1 MTGMSEAILPIV
13 AGTEFSLPF
22 APLGGE
28 SIVPEQSFHYVE
40 PQKEFPQWEQFG
52 EYPQSLASV
61 AKSLG
66 ERIEKSAVASGFE
79 KTTKE
84 TKSADAYTP
93 FKPLEGYPGEIES
106 SKENLKP
113 VISLGS
119 RTAERF
125 ETKPSE
131 SPRVET
137 PEYVEAKEIEKP
149 FSIKDVQAPRI
160 EMAKTPEVRTPES
173 PRIETPESAESKEI
187 EKSVAIKDI
196 EAPRVE
202 MAKTP
207 EVRTPE
213 SPLSGE
219 RNTGFAQ
226 ESKSPVA
233 ETPKETRA
241 SGFDFVRVQ
250 KTENASARIF
260 ESSSAQVSGKSNV
273 QELEKPD
280 IQAFDTTALRMP
292 ENVRVQ
298 TTERAIVTRLVET
311 VVETIA
317 VTPAL
322 SSGGDGEIFIR
333 LKPDILDGSSVRIEV
348 KDGELKVVVVPA
360 SRVAEEILQKAQET
374 FQNQLAERVTAWRV
388 NVGVAAFD
396 LRHNGRNKLEEES

>member
-1 MTGMSEAILPIV
+1 V
-13 AGTEFSLPF
+13 
-22 APLGGE
+22 
-28 SIVPEQSFHYVE
+28 
-40 PQKEFPQWEQFG
+40 
-52 EYPQSLASV
+52 
-61 AKSLG
+61 
-66 ERIEKSAVASGFE
+66 R
-79 KTTKE
+79 
-84 TKSADAYTP
+84 TP
-93 FKPLEGYPGEIES
+93 
-106 SKENLKP
+106 
-113 VISLGS
+113 
-119 RTAERF
+119 
-125 ETKPSE
+125 E

-137 PEYVEAKEIEKP
+137 PEHAEAKEIEKP
-149 FSIKDVQAPRI
+149 VAIKDVQATRVETVKI
-160 EMAKTPEVRTPES
+160 PEVRTPES
-173 PRIETPESAESKEI
+173 PRIETTEYAETKEI
-187 EKSVAIKDI
+187 EKPVAIKDI
-196 EAPRVE
+196 ETPRVE
-202 MAKTP
+202 MAKAP
-207 EVRTPE
+207 EVRKFE

-250 KTENASARIF
+250 KTENTSARIF

-360 SRVAEEILQKAQET
+360 SRAAEEILQKAQET

-396 LRHNGRNKLEEES
+396 LRRQNIFLLVTGRASPFPLPLLKFFAKLSFKKAEYYLV